1 MNKNRFAVKH
11 GLTKDSIDGLDNK
24 NTNTVTNT
32 SGVLCRRCDT
42 RRKV

>member
-24 NTNTVTNT
+24 NTNTATKNN
-32 SGVLCRRCDT
+32 
-42 RRKV
+42 K